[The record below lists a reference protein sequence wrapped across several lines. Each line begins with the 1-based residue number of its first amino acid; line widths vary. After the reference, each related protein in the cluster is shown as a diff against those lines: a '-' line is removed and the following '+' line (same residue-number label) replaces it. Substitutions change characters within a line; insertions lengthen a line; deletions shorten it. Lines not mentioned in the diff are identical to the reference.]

1 MMRLTTRKKH
11 AKTQPMPTTRRDAED
26 DGGEHAEHAAE
37 EHPAADRGESHD
49 DEDEGDEAEEEVV
62 ESVGGDD
69 VLEEVPERAFRPRR
83 QYKIQ
88 EVIKRRQVML
98 VQVVKEERG
107 NKGAALTTY
116 LSLAGRYAVLM
127 PNTARGGG
135 ISRKITSAQDRSR
148 LKEVVQDLD
157 VPEGMGIILRTAG
170 ASRTKPEIKR
180 DFEYL
185 IRMWETVRDM
195 TLKSQAPTLVYEEG
209 SLIKRSLRDL
219 YNKEID
225 EIQVA
230 GEAGYQEAR
239 DFMKMLM
246 PSNVRAVRQYRDG
259 QPLFS
264 RMGVESQLDAMFS
277 PTVQLRSGGYIVINQ
292 TEALVS
298 IDVNSGRSTREHHIE
313 DTALKTNLEAAE
325 EVARQLRLRDL
336 AGLIVIDFIDMDEK
350 RNNRAVE
357 RKLSDCL
364 RQDRAR
370 IQVGRISHF
379 GLLEMSRQRIRA
391 SVLESSTEPCPQCGG
406 SGHVRSVSSVALQLL
421 RGLEEILMK
430 GATHNL
436 VVRTRTDVAL
446 YVLNHKRGH
455 LRDLENSFKV
465 TLAVIADP
473 TVSGQQSF
481 VIDRGEQVHT
491 LEAAKAL
498 LAAQVAAYPSQS
510 EEAFDEEEPFD
521 IETESEVETEET
533 EGLSEDSAGGE
544 EAGTEA
550 APTGAN
556 GGGVG
561 AAAAARRAKA
571 GPARD
576 ENDIA
581 RTAPGP
587 AEVAATD
594 ESDSDEDESEEQPG
608 LVRSD
613 QAAGGERRPRRRG
626 RRGGRRRRGGPE
638 DGLAA
643 SIVDELG
650 PAPAPEVTSAV
661 ADFDGYSSAPSLP
674 AVPAGMIAP
683 RPSNNRPI
691 AVRRKRHELRL
702 RRRPRRRPRG
712 PRAAALHGAREG
724 ELPGQCPAR
733 RGARRSATA
742 SLSQQPPSAPARSRF
757 RNDDRHPA
765 PARRMVVA
773 ALRAANSKAG
783 LRYEKPPGKTGRFL
797 LSQPRSGEYRDRQ
810 PDQVTT
816 CASAEKPGAG
826 FRRSD
831 RTKTERQSA
840 STEIS
845 LKSRSETL
853 YRRDR
858 RLHVGRID
866 LLVEIGQQPLVI
878 EFPFPPRHHHAGDAI
893 AAKVGQRAAFAHE
906 LVDAQNDRHARNQ
919 ARIDD
924 GQRRR
929 QRDEARAR
937 DAGCSLRGQHRDQQD
952 GDLLSEGEIETERL
966 RDEQGGERHVDVGA
980 VEIERISGRHHKTHH
995 RLGTAE
1001 PLQFFHQGG
1010 KRALRRRRAQH
1021 DQQLVLD
1028 VGQEFEDRETDNS
1041 RDDAEDHEHE
1051 KRGGQIERRDQ
1062 AHQID
1067 DGTGAELADG
1077 KGHRAKRADRRG
1089 FHDDG
1094 DDAENPVRRIVDE
1107 GTQGVA
1113 ALAKAHHRKAEQDRK
1128 QQNLQDFAACEG
1140 ADHGVGDDVKEEI
1153 DALLGLGLLGESW
1166 PLSAHWPW
1174 RRQSPHP
1181 GAPDFRRRAR

>member
-1 MMRLTTRKKH
+1 MSSKMPNKMLIDATHPEETRVVVVRGNRVEEFDFETAQRKQLRGNIYL
-11 AKTQPMPTTRRDAED
+11 AKVTRVEPSLQAAFIEYGGNRHGFLAFSEIHPDYYQIPVADRQALIEADERAHREAEEESESRSNRRRPRHRNSRRRGNGERIQSEIVENASPEPSEAPQPHEDQGRR
-26 DGGEHAEHAAE
+26 EHAENLHGEGDHTHDTEHHHADAE
-37 EHPAADRGESHD
+37 HHERDHYEHDEHAHDSEPAHDEHDHADHEHGDVQASETLASVTLPDTAAIEAAAAAPDDTAEAHETQAHHEHHDEHHEAYGHEDAIQSDQAPRAGDSGAEQTEHAEGEVALDLGEQAAPPPGDQIQD
-49 DEDEGDEAEEEVV
+49 DEDEADDVEEEV

-225 EIQVA
+225 EILVA

-246 PSNVRAVRQYRDG
+246 PSNVRAVKQYRDG

-455 LRDLENSFKV
+455 LRDLESSFKV
-465 TLAVIADP
+465 TLAVIADS

-498 LAAQVAAYPSQS
+498 LAAQVAAFPSQS

-521 IETESEVETEET
+521 VEVESEVETEET
-533 EGLSEDSAGGE
+533 EGLAEDSPAGEDSGSEAEADGHKRKRRRRRRGRSGE
-544 EAGTEA
+544 MREG
-550 APTGAN
+550 
-556 GGGVG
+556 G
-561 AAAAARRAKA
+561 AAREDHDTPR
-571 GPARD
+571 
-576 ENDIA
+576 IA
-581 RTAPGP
+581 FEAVAIPGMI
-587 AEVAATD
+587 AE

-608 LVRSD
+608 QPGQLRADHS
-613 QAAGGERRPRRRG
+613 AAGGERRPRRRG
-626 RRGGRRRRGGPE
+626 RRGGRRRRGGLE
-638 DGLAA
+638 DGLAG
-643 SIVDELG
+643 SIVDELR
-650 PAPAPEVTSAV
+650 PAPAPEATSAV
-661 ADFDGYSSAPSLP
+661 ADFDGAAAEQSAPEIQP
-674 AVPAGMIAP
+674 QPIVPAPEPQHTDRSQQEAA
-683 RPSNNRPI
+683 RPSAEAETAQEAER
-691 AVRRKRHELRL
+691 AA
-702 RRRPRRRPRG
+702 RRRSTV
-712 PRAAALHGAREG
+712 REKVSF
-724 ELPGQCPAR
+724 LPDAQRDATPPVTPSQPEPA
-733 RGARRSATA
+733 
-742 SLSQQPPSAPARSRF
+742 PP
-757 RNDDRHPA
+757 PA
-765 PARRMVVA
+765 PAA
-773 ALRAANSKAG
+773 QPAS
-783 LRYEKPPGKTGRFL
+783 ETTTD
-797 LSQPRSGEYRDRQ
+797 QPRRAGWWSRRFGSGE
-810 PDQVTT
+810 
-816 CASAEKPGAG
+816 
-826 FRRSD
+826 
-831 RTKTERQSA
+831 
-840 STEIS
+840 
-845 LKSRSETL
+845 
-853 YRRDR
+853 
-858 RLHVGRID
+858 
-866 LLVEIGQQPLVI
+866 
-878 EFPFPPRHHHAGDAI
+878 
-893 AAKVGQRAAFAHE
+893 
-906 LVDAQNDRHARNQ
+906 
-919 ARIDD
+919 
-924 GQRRR
+924 
-929 QRDEARAR
+929 
-937 DAGCSLRGQHRDQQD
+937 
-952 GDLLSEGEIETERL
+952 
-966 RDEQGGERHVDVGA
+966 
-980 VEIERISGRHHKTHH
+980 
-995 RLGTAE
+995 
-1001 PLQFFHQGG
+1001 
-1010 KRALRRRRAQH
+1010 
-1021 DQQLVLD
+1021 
-1028 VGQEFEDRETDNS
+1028 
-1041 RDDAEDHEHE
+1041 
-1051 KRGGQIERRDQ
+1051 
-1062 AHQID
+1062 
-1067 DGTGAELADG
+1067 
-1077 KGHRAKRADRRG
+1077 
-1089 FHDDG
+1089 
-1094 DDAENPVRRIVDE
+1094 
-1107 GTQGVA
+1107 
-1113 ALAKAHHRKAEQDRK
+1113 
-1128 QQNLQDFAACEG
+1128 
-1140 ADHGVGDDVKEEI
+1140 
-1153 DALLGLGLLGESW
+1153 
-1166 PLSAHWPW
+1166 
-1174 RRQSPHP
+1174 
-1181 GAPDFRRRAR
+1181 

>member
-1 MMRLTTRKKH
+1 MNTH
-11 AKTQPMPTTRRDAED
+11 AKTRPMPTTRRISSTPVKVTPLLLPTNS
-26 DGGEHAEHAAE
+26 
-37 EHPAADRGESHD
+37 PALPKATTSHD
-49 DEDEGDEAEEEVV
+49 DEDDGEDAEEEVV

-313 DTALKTNLEAAE
+313 DTALKTNLEASE

-391 SVLESSTEPCPQCGG
+391 SVLESSTEPCAVCGG

-421 RGLEEILMK
+421 RGIEEILMK

-455 LRDLENSFKV
+455 LRDLENAFKV
-465 TLAVIADP
+465 SLAVSADP
-473 TVSGQQSF
+473 TVAGQQSF
-481 VIDRGEQVHT
+481 IIDRGEQVHT

-498 LAAQVAAYPSQS
+498 LAAQAAAFPPQVEEAYDD
-510 EEAFDEEEPFD
+510 EEAFDV
-521 IETESEVETEET
+521 ETESEVETEET
-533 EGLSEDSAGGE
+533 EGLADDA
-544 EAGTEA
+544 AEA
-550 APTGAN
+550 AAGESEGDGHRRKRRRRRRGRGEPRD
-556 GGGVG
+556 G
-561 AAAAARRAKA
+561 AAPREDGDAMRVA
-571 GPARD
+571 GEAV
-576 ENDIA
+576 EGA
-581 RTAPGP
+581 TAEDGE
-587 AEVAATD
+587 A
-594 ESDSDEDESEEQPG
+594 DEDEGDEQPG
-608 LVRSD
+608 VARGD
-613 QAAGGERRPRRRG
+613 QPANGERRPRRRG
-626 RRGGRRRRGGPE
+626 RRGGRRRRGAELE
-638 DGLAA
+638 DGLAG
-643 SIVDELG
+643 SIADELG
-650 PAPAPEVTSAV
+650 PTPASEVTSAV
-661 ADFDGYSSAPSLP
+661 ADFDGGASEPAPSLVQ
-674 AVPAGMIAP
+674 ADSSARTGLAAGGDA
-683 RPSNNRPI
+683 
-691 AVRRKRHELRL
+691 ACGLR
-702 RRRPRRRPRG
+702 
-712 PRAAALHGAREG
+712 
-724 ELPGQCPAR
+724 PAR
-733 RGARRSATA
+733 AGRERT
-742 SLSQQPPSAPARSRF
+742 
-757 RNDDRHPA
+757 
-765 PARRMVVA
+765 
-773 ALRAANSKAG
+773 RAVS
-783 LRYEKPPGKTGRFL
+783 
-797 LSQPRSGEYRDRQ
+797 
-810 PDQVTT
+810 
-816 CASAEKPGAG
+816 
-826 FRRSD
+826 
-831 RTKTERQSA
+831 
-840 STEIS
+840 
-845 LKSRSETL
+845 
-853 YRRDR
+853 
-858 RLHVGRID
+858 
-866 LLVEIGQQPLVI
+866 
-878 EFPFPPRHHHAGDAI
+878 
-893 AAKVGQRAAFAHE
+893 
-906 LVDAQNDRHARNQ
+906 
-919 ARIDD
+919 
-924 GQRRR
+924 
-929 QRDEARAR
+929 
-937 DAGCSLRGQHRDQQD
+937 
-952 GDLLSEGEIETERL
+952 
-966 RDEQGGERHVDVGA
+966 
-980 VEIERISGRHHKTHH
+980 
-995 RLGTAE
+995 
-1001 PLQFFHQGG
+1001 
-1010 KRALRRRRAQH
+1010 
-1021 DQQLVLD
+1021 
-1028 VGQEFEDRETDNS
+1028 
-1041 RDDAEDHEHE
+1041 
-1051 KRGGQIERRDQ
+1051 
-1062 AHQID
+1062 
-1067 DGTGAELADG
+1067 
-1077 KGHRAKRADRRG
+1077 
-1089 FHDDG
+1089 
-1094 DDAENPVRRIVDE
+1094 
-1107 GTQGVA
+1107 
-1113 ALAKAHHRKAEQDRK
+1113 
-1128 QQNLQDFAACEG
+1128 
-1140 ADHGVGDDVKEEI
+1140 
-1153 DALLGLGLLGESW
+1153 
-1166 PLSAHWPW
+1166 
-1174 RRQSPHP
+1174 
-1181 GAPDFRRRAR
+1181 

>member
-1 MMRLTTRKKH
+1 MRAPCTAPAAVKSPKMPNKMLIDATHPEETRVVVVRGNRVEEFDFETAQRKQLRGNIYLAKVTRVEPSLQAAFIEYGGNRHGFLAFSEIHPDYYQIPVADRQALIEADERAHREAEEESENRSSNRHRGRSRHRNARRRGNGERVQSAIVENAGVDPSQVAQPYEGQQHGEDFH
-11 AKTQPMPTTRRDAED
+11 AEGPHIEQSHDAGHHHADADHHDHEGHEHSHDHEHTHDHDHAPGDHDHVHAASEMPAHDHQTDMPVSSMIEASAAAAAPEEAHD
-26 DGGEHAEHAAE
+26 EHGHDEHAHEEHARENAAHADDAARAENNGDEHHEHAGEAHAASPHDEHAA
-37 EHPAADRGESHD
+37 AVNGDDRHDD
-49 DEDEGDEAEEEVV
+49 DEDEDGEDAEEELV

-313 DTALKTNLEAAE
+313 DTALKTNLEASE

-391 SVLESSTEPCPQCGG
+391 SVLESSTEPCSQCGG

-421 RGLEEILMK
+421 RGIEEILMK

-455 LRDLENSFKV
+455 LRDLENAFKV
-465 TLAVIADP
+465 SLSVVADA

-481 VIDRGEQVHT
+481 IIDRGEQVHT

-498 LAAQVAAYPSQS
+498 LVAQAAAFPPQVDEP
-510 EEAFDEEEPFD
+510 FDDEEPFD
-521 IETESEVETEET
+521 IETESEIETEET
-533 EGLSEDSAGGE
+533 EGLTEDSAAGEETGGE
-544 EAGTEA
+544 TEA
-550 APTGAN
+550 DGHRRKRRRRRRGRAGEAREGGAPPRDDNEAQRIAPELAVD
-556 GGGVG
+556 GV
-561 AAAAARRAKA
+561 
-571 GPARD
+571 
-576 ENDIA
+576 
-581 RTAPGP
+581 
-587 AEVAATD
+587 VADDGEA
-594 ESDSDEDESEEQPG
+594 DEDDEQPG
-608 LVRSD
+608 FPRAD
-613 QAAGGERRPRRRG
+613 QAPNGERRPRRRG
-626 RRGGRRRRGGPE
+626 RRGGRRRRGNGPE
-638 DGLAA
+638 DGLVG
-643 SIVDELG
+643 SIADELG
-650 PAPAPEVTSAV
+650 PTSASEATTAV
-661 ADFDGYSSAPSLP
+661 ADFDGVSPEPAPSLVQAEP
-674 AVPAGMIAP
+674 V
-683 RPSNNRPI
+683 S
-691 AVRRKRHELRL
+691 
-702 RRRPRRRPRG
+702 
-712 PRAAALHGAREG
+712 
-724 ELPGQCPAR
+724 
-733 RGARRSATA
+733 
-742 SLSQQPPSAPARSRF
+742 QPPQWQPAEQQHAQPETVSAPASEETAQEADRAARRRSTVREKVSF
-757 RNDDRHPA
+757 MTSAQSEAPA
-765 PARRMVVA
+765 PAVQSQPEPVPA
-773 ALRAANSKAG
+773 AAPAEPAPQATGDTQPRKAG
-783 LRYEKPPGKTGRFL
+783 WWSRRF
-797 LSQPRSGEYRDRQ
+797 G
-810 PDQVTT
+810 
-816 CASAEKPGAG
+816 
-826 FRRSD
+826 
-831 RTKTERQSA
+831 
-840 STEIS
+840 
-845 LKSRSETL
+845 
-853 YRRDR
+853 
-858 RLHVGRID
+858 
-866 LLVEIGQQPLVI
+866 
-878 EFPFPPRHHHAGDAI
+878 
-893 AAKVGQRAAFAHE
+893 
-906 LVDAQNDRHARNQ
+906 
-919 ARIDD
+919 
-924 GQRRR
+924 
-929 QRDEARAR
+929 
-937 DAGCSLRGQHRDQQD
+937 
-952 GDLLSEGEIETERL
+952 
-966 RDEQGGERHVDVGA
+966 GGE
-980 VEIERISGRHHKTHH
+980 
-995 RLGTAE
+995 
-1001 PLQFFHQGG
+1001 
-1010 KRALRRRRAQH
+1010 
-1021 DQQLVLD
+1021 
-1028 VGQEFEDRETDNS
+1028 
-1041 RDDAEDHEHE
+1041 
-1051 KRGGQIERRDQ
+1051 
-1062 AHQID
+1062 
-1067 DGTGAELADG
+1067 
-1077 KGHRAKRADRRG
+1077 
-1089 FHDDG
+1089 
-1094 DDAENPVRRIVDE
+1094 
-1107 GTQGVA
+1107 
-1113 ALAKAHHRKAEQDRK
+1113 
-1128 QQNLQDFAACEG
+1128 
-1140 ADHGVGDDVKEEI
+1140 
-1153 DALLGLGLLGESW
+1153 
-1166 PLSAHWPW
+1166 
-1174 RRQSPHP
+1174 
-1181 GAPDFRRRAR
+1181 

>member
-1 MMRLTTRKKH
+1 MPP
-11 AKTQPMPTTRRDAED
+11 QPHGDEHHDDDEED
-26 DGGEHAEHAAE
+26 DG
-37 EHPAADRGESHD
+37 D
-49 DEDEGDEAEEEVV
+49 DAEEEVV

-69 VLEEVPERAFRPRR
+69 VMEEVPERAFRPRR

-350 RNNRAVE
+350 RNNRSVE

-481 VIDRGEQVHT
+481 IIDRGEQVHT

-498 LAAQVAAYPSQS
+498 LAAQVAAFPAHV
-510 EEAFDEEEPFD
+510 EEAYDEDEPFD

-533 EGLSEDSAGGE
+533 EGLADDPPASAESGGE
-544 EAGTEA
+544 TDADGHKRKRRRRRRGRPGEAREG
-550 APTGAN
+550 
-556 GGGVG
+556 
-561 AAAAARRAKA
+561 

-576 ENDIA
+576 DNDLP
-581 RTAPGP
+581 R
-587 AEVAATD
+587 VA
-594 ESDSDEDESEEQPG
+594 SEP
-608 LVRSD
+608 V
-613 QAAGGERRPRRRG
+613 AG
-626 RRGGRRRRGGPE
+626 
-638 DGLAA
+638 
-643 SIVDELG
+643 
-650 PAPAPEVTSAV
+650 
-661 ADFDGYSSAPSLP
+661 
-674 AVPAGMIAP
+674 
-683 RPSNNRPI
+683 
-691 AVRRKRHELRL
+691 
-702 RRRPRRRPRG
+702 
-712 PRAAALHGAREG
+712 
-724 ELPGQCPAR
+724 
-733 RGARRSATA
+733 
-742 SLSQQPPSAPARSRF
+742 
-757 RNDDRHPA
+757 
-765 PARRMVVA
+765 
-773 ALRAANSKAG
+773 
-783 LRYEKPPGKTGRFL
+783 
-797 LSQPRSGEYRDRQ
+797 
-810 PDQVTT
+810 
-816 CASAEKPGAG
+816 
-826 FRRSD
+826 
-831 RTKTERQSA
+831 
-840 STEIS
+840 
-845 LKSRSETL
+845 
-853 YRRDR
+853 
-858 RLHVGRID
+858 
-866 LLVEIGQQPLVI
+866 
-878 EFPFPPRHHHAGDAI
+878 
-893 AAKVGQRAAFAHE
+893 
-906 LVDAQNDRHARNQ
+906 
-919 ARIDD
+919 
-924 GQRRR
+924 
-929 QRDEARAR
+929 
-937 DAGCSLRGQHRDQQD
+937 
-952 GDLLSEGEIETERL
+952 
-966 RDEQGGERHVDVGA
+966 
-980 VEIERISGRHHKTHH
+980 
-995 RLGTAE
+995 
-1001 PLQFFHQGG
+1001 
-1010 KRALRRRRAQH
+1010 
-1021 DQQLVLD
+1021 
-1028 VGQEFEDRETDNS
+1028 
-1041 RDDAEDHEHE
+1041 
-1051 KRGGQIERRDQ
+1051 
-1062 AHQID
+1062 
-1067 DGTGAELADG
+1067 
-1077 KGHRAKRADRRG
+1077 ADRR
-1089 FHDDG
+1089 
-1094 DDAENPVRRIVDE
+1094 
-1107 GTQGVA
+1107 
-1113 ALAKAHHRKAEQDRK
+1113 
-1128 QQNLQDFAACEG
+1128 
-1140 ADHGVGDDVKEEI
+1140 
-1153 DALLGLGLLGESW
+1153 
-1166 PLSAHWPW
+1166 
-1174 RRQSPHP
+1174 
-1181 GAPDFRRRAR
+1181 